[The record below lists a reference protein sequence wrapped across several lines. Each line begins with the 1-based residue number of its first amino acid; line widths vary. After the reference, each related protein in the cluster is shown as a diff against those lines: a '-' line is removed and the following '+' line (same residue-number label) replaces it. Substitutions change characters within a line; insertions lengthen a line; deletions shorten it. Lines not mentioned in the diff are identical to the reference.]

1 LCGNL
6 EKKDDKMINSGTFC
20 GRNEMAQENSQGS
33 KEKVGLGKKIEDAA
47 AVHDAQEFL
56 RGRKQVKVIKK
67 SAIKEI
73 VDSLIAE
80 YGGLEH
86 SELLAKMAE
95 YELRLADAPRLA
107 ELEELLEKSRE
118 ESAKREDELNRKLKA
133 LQEIIAGDQLRK
145 RLEELECEVIALQS
159 RVEEL
164 MRGLE
169 YAAAVEELDYSEA
182 ICAAEEQMGRLNE
195 LESRAASVTE
205 TDPENR
211 SAAVLAEILP
221 EIRRRN
227 EIFKNAFEQNSVGY
241 AELVEKMHDNEG
253 SIDVIVDLVR
263 MSVKSKWYRWEMKV
277 FDRILDYAQIVVGE

>member
-1 LCGNL
+1 
-6 EKKDDKMINSGTFC
+6 
-20 GRNEMAQENSQGS
+20 MAQEHSQGS
-33 KEKVGLGKKIEDAA
+33 EEKVELGKKIEEAA

-56 RGRKQVKVIKK
+56 RGRRQVKVIKK

-73 VDSLIAE
+73 VASLIAE
-80 YGGLEH
+80 YGGVEH

-95 YELRLADAPRLA
+95 YELRLSDAPRLA

-133 LQEIIAGDQLRK
+133 LEEIIAGDQLKK

-169 YAAAVEELDYSEA
+169 YVAAVEELDYSEA
-182 ICAAEEQMGRLNE
+182 ICAAEEQIGRLNE
-195 LESRAASVTE
+195 LESRAASITE

-211 SAAVLAEILP
+211 SAAILAEILP

-227 EIFKNAFEQNSVGY
+227 EIFKNVFKQNSAGY
-241 AELVEKMHDNEG
+241 AGLVEKMHDNEG

-263 MSVKSKWYRWEMKV
+263 MSVKSKWYRWELKV
-277 FDRILDYAQIVVGE
+277 LDRILDYAQIVVGE